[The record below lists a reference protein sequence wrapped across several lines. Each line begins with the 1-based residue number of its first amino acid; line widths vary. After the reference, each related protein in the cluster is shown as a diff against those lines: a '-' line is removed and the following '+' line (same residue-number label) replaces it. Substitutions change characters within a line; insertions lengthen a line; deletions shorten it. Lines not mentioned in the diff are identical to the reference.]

1 MENCIFCKIARGEIP
16 TEFVYQDEEIVVF
29 NDIKPQAN
37 KHLLIIPK
45 KHFLDLND
53 APDEIIIKIKNK
65 ILELSKEM
73 KSFRVIINGGA
84 AQEIK
89 HLHWHLLGEVVT

>member
-1 MENCIFCKIARGEIP
+1 M
-16 TEFVYQDEEIVVF
+16 EFVYQDEEIVVF
-29 NDIKPQAN
+29 NDVKPQAN
-37 KHLLIIPK
+37 THLLIIPK
-45 KHFLDLND
+45 KHFLGLND
-53 APDEIIIKIKNK
+53 APDEIVIKIKNK

-73 KSFRVIINGGA
+73 KSYRIIINGGV